1 MSFTYL
7 FFNQSGG
14 RQTPFNHLICKLP
27 RCLLDFANNPIVLYQ
42 AMLNFKNVSEAE
54 LGLKITL
61 SEEAEPLDTT
71 GPLALAK
78 DLLLDAS
85 REPFLVL
92 NAYITNDYPLKQII
106 DFHIEHDGEA
116 TELVSQS
123 FQEIPQKFVGNRVN
137 AGVYLMNPSV
147 LNRIELTPTSMETKV
162 FLNTVADRKLYAM
175 FLPHEGFWMEI
186 GGQRD

>member
-1 MSFTYL
+1 MYHIRFFTIFVL
-7 FFNQSGG
+7 
-14 RQTPFNHLICKLP
+14 HLLHK
-27 RCLLDFANNPIVLYQ
+27 
-42 AMLNFKNVSEAE
+42 
-54 LGLKITL
+54 
-61 SEEAEPLDTT
+61 
-71 GPLALAK
+71 
-78 DLLLDAS
+78 
-85 REPFLVL
+85 
-92 NAYITNDYPLKQII
+92 
-106 DFHIEHDGEA
+106 A
-116 TELVSQS
+116 TEPSKYCVAIMDHITGLVQS